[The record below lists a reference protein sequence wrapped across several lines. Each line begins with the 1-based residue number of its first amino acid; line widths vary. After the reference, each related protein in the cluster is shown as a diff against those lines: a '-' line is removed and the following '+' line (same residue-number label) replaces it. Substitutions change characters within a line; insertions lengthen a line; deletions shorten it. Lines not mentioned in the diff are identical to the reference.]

1 MPYPYFFA
9 GGRDNT
15 SFFETI
21 NGIIYDV
28 KFRPSGYLLESKL
41 DSNISNNVFEFIIE
55 IVYKPE
61 NLRPPLDKEVS
72 VTVAHI
78 FNDFFIKN
86 NKTICIYFCD
96 SSDSKQEVRMKKFNQ
111 WWYQF
116 KALDYVKIEDVLIDS
131 KNNRYPIAM
140 ILSRS
145 NPYKME
151 IIEAFL
157 AIAHEE
163 NADK

>member
-1 MPYPYFFA
+1 MPYPYFFV
-9 GGRDNT
+9 GGINN
-15 SFFETI
+15 SFFFETI
-21 NGIIYDV
+21 NNILYEI
-28 KFRPSGYLLESKL
+28 KFKPSSYLLE
-41 DSNISNNVFEFIIE
+41 NRINVDLQDLIFEFVIDIAE
-55 IVYKPE
+55 KPK

-72 VTVAHI
+72 VTVAYI